1 MKTWWHKNLTVESKI
16 IIFKALALSNFV
28 LLAPVLPI
36 SNDIIQRIQSEFL
49 WNSNNV
55 KIKHKAICY
64 DFQNGVLKNL
74 DISWKM
80 SRVKNLYDQN
90 FQD

>member
-28 LLAPVLPI
+28 FLAPVLPI
-36 SNDIIQRIQSEFL
+36 PNDIMQRIQREFL

-55 KIKHKAICY
+55 KIKHKAIYY

-80 SRVKNLYDQN
+80 SRDKNLYDQN